1 MCDDRNDPAVWAGL
15 IGPARRVARILR
27 VVELTAQPVVSVEVA
42 QGDPAPPL
50 LPPCGPKEARALPDH
65 PLGDPDGG
73 WREPSRV
80 LFAVME
86 DGWQAKDG
94 PDLLRH
100 CDAAE
105 LLDLY
110 FSASEWVIAT
120 HPDPAVR
127 AFGWR
132 MAEAGEAILRRETDE
147 AGRAIPL
154 GRLLGLQP
162 PGPGGLS
169 AGQAVA
175 LRCRND
181 LLRLARASHPEW
193 REAPDRRAAREMMA
207 SLARYQAVGWQAD
220 QEDRPPT
227 APAGDPVRACWW
239 RICRLGVPV
248 PGSVEGMA
256 AIISQ

>member
-1 MCDDRNDPAVWAGL
+1 MRAFGIRPTDEGGHSPTRSGA
-15 IGPARRVARILR
+15 LR
-27 VVELTAQPVVSVEVA
+27 GT
-42 QGDPAPPL
+42 GDPAGEGQHELRPL
-50 LPPCGPKEARALPDH
+50 LGPREPKQARSLPDH
-65 PLGDPDGG
+65 PLGDPDGA

-80 LFAVME
+80 LFAVMR

-94 PDLLRH
+94 PEILQQL
-100 CDAAE
+100 DAAGQ
-105 LLDLY
+105 LDL
-110 FSASEWVIAT
+110 FLSGAEWLIAT

-132 MAEAGEAILRRETDE
+132 MSDAGGSVLRRETDE

-175 LRCRND
+175 LRRRND
-181 LLRLARASHPEW
+181 LLRRARVSNPEW
-193 REAPDRRAAREMMA
+193 REASDRRAAREMLA
-207 SLARYQAVGWQAD
+207 SLARYQAGGWQAD
-220 QEDRPPT
+220 QQDRPPT

-248 PGSVEGMA
+248 PGSVEGMVT
-256 AIISQ
+256 IISE